1 MPASSI
7 FSAYLSFCIR
17 QTVCALIHC
26 WVGFMCAYLNGFQ
39 CAVIFC
45 VVVMSAIVNGTSD
58 TFITFF
64 HEFAPPFI
72 WYDDS
77 MTVSMI
83 KNTAIFYR
91 FLLYYLKRKG
101 AQNLADKSKK
111 STTKRKK
118 TSTKT
123 KSKKLSVSLDAETM
137 ELLEEYLTQF
147 GYSKE
152 AFVQKA
158 ILEKISRDKISA
170 MIDTMIQ

>member
-1 MPASSI
+1 M
-7 FSAYLSFCIR
+7 
-17 QTVCALIHC
+17 
-26 WVGFMCAYLNGFQ
+26 
-39 CAVIFC
+39 
-45 VVVMSAIVNGTSD
+45 
-58 TFITFF
+58 
-64 HEFAPPFI
+64 
-72 WYDDS
+72 
-77 MTVSMI
+77 
-83 KNTAIFYR
+83 
-91 FLLYYLKRKG
+91 
-101 AQNLADKSKK
+101 ADKSKK

>member
-1 MPASSI
+1 M
-7 FSAYLSFCIR
+7 
-17 QTVCALIHC
+17 
-26 WVGFMCAYLNGFQ
+26 
-39 CAVIFC
+39 
-45 VVVMSAIVNGTSD
+45 
-58 TFITFF
+58 
-64 HEFAPPFI
+64 
-72 WYDDS
+72 
-77 MTVSMI
+77 
-83 KNTAIFYR
+83 
-91 FLLYYLKRKG
+91 
-101 AQNLADKSKK
+101 ADKSKK

-170 MIDTMIQ
+170 MIDTMIR

>member
-1 MPASSI
+1 M
-7 FSAYLSFCIR
+7 
-17 QTVCALIHC
+17 
-26 WVGFMCAYLNGFQ
+26 
-39 CAVIFC
+39 
-45 VVVMSAIVNGTSD
+45 
-58 TFITFF
+58 
-64 HEFAPPFI
+64 
-72 WYDDS
+72 
-77 MTVSMI
+77 
-83 KNTAIFYR
+83 
-91 FLLYYLKRKG
+91 
-101 AQNLADKSKK
+101 ADKSKT

-170 MIDTMIQ
+170 MIDTMIR